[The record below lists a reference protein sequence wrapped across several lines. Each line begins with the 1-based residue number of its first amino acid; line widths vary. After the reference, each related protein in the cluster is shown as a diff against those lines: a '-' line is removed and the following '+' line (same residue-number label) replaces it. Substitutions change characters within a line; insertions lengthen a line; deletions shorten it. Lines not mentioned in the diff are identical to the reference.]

1 MWKMAVIFP
10 IALLIFGLP
19 TEVRSETSPIWGKLT
34 SGQHAVGFQ
43 ILFRKDSSRPFKSKR
58 DYQGNIT
65 TGDRSRPIQIS
76 VWYPANATGKSTPIT
91 FEEYLYLTASEQ
103 TGSEPTDQQKQNV
116 ISAFKNRWAQSAS
129 DENVR
134 AALKSK
140 MMALRDADP
149 AKDRFPLVLIAP
161 SSGLSSPVASVI
173 LAEFLASHGYV
184 VASSPGM
191 GLNSRQLS
199 FNSVGVIT
207 QLQDLQF
214 LIASLNSFSAI
225 DPEKLAVIGFS
236 FGGLAGSLLSM
247 YNGDVDAF
255 VSLET
260 AAANKFGYSVLFQNP
275 LYDPPLLRVPVL
287 HLTAQET
294 NPDSNDAFLKAIK
307 YAPLT
312 VVKLKG
318 MTPGDFS
325 SFAMI
330 TPLIPIP
337 PSPEQNQPPTD
348 KRAGYETICRYTVE
362 FLDAKVKH
370 DPQAEAFLKQQPE
383 QNSLPQ
389 GLAIVETRAGLKIP
403 PSEDEFMK
411 ILREQGLAAAKSIQQ
426 ETKTKDPDYDIYDPI
441 TLVDFGRELVDQ
453 KKTKDAIEILKFNS
467 EVYPDV
473 WETYELIGTIYMN
486 EGNKEL
492 AIQNFEKVLE
502 YDPQNQNATETLK
515 KLKS

>member
-1 MWKMAVIFP
+1 MWKMPVIF
-10 IALLIFGLP
+10 LITLSILVLSV
-19 TEVRSETSPIWGKLT
+19 EVRSETSPIWGKLRP
-34 SGQHAVGFQ
+34 GPHAVGFQ
-43 ILFRKDSSRPFKSKR
+43 VLFRKDPSRPFKSKR
-58 DYQGNIT
+58 DYQGNINT
-65 TGDRSRPIQIS
+65 ADRSRPIQINI
-76 VWYPANATGKSTPIT
+76 WYPAVATAKSTPIR
-91 FEEYLYLTASEQ
+91 FEDYLYLTASEQ
-103 TGSEPTDQQKQNV
+103 TGSEPNDQQKQNA
-116 ISAFKNRWAQSAS
+116 ITAFKNRWAQTAS

-134 AALKSK
+134 TALKSK
-140 MMALRDADP
+140 MMALRDADT

-161 SSGLSSPVASVI
+161 SSGLSSPVSSVV
-173 LAEFLASHGYV
+173 LAEFLASNGYV
-184 VASSPGM
+184 VASSPAM
-191 GLNSRQLS
+191 GLNSRQAS
-199 FNSVGVIT
+199 FSSVGVMT

-214 LIASLNSFSAI
+214 LIANLNSFPV
-225 DPEKLAVIGFS
+225 DPNKLAVIGFS
-236 FGGLAGSLLSM
+236 FGGLAGSLLAM

-294 NPDSNDAFLKAIK
+294 TQDSNDAFFKAIK

-325 SFAMI
+325 SFSMI
-330 TPLIPIP
+330 TPLIPVP
-337 PSPEQNQPPTD
+337 ASPQQNQPPAD
-348 KRAGYETICRYTVE
+348 KRASYETICRYTVE
-362 FLDAKVKH
+362 FLDAKVKQ
-370 DPQAEAFLKQQPE
+370 DAQAEAFLKQQPE
-383 QNSLPQ
+383 QNGVSQ
-389 GLAIVETRAGLKIP
+389 GLAVVETRAGLKIP

-411 ILREQGLAAAKSIQQ
+411 ILREQGLAAVKAIQQ
-426 ETKTKDPDYDIYDPI
+426 ETKSKDPDYEIYDPI
-441 TLVDFGRELVDQ
+441 TLVNFGRELVDQ
-453 KKTKDAIEILKFNS
+453 KKTQDAIEILKFNS

-473 WETYELIGTIYMN
+473 WETYELMGTIYMN

-492 AIQNFEKVLE
+492 AIENFEKVLE

>member
-1 MWKMAVIFP
+1 MWKRFIVFATILLLNAFQIGLADEKP
-10 IALLIFGLP
+10 IMSIQL
-19 TEVRSETSPIWGKLT
+19 SPGRYP
-34 SGQHAVGFQ
+34 VGFQ
-43 ILFRKDSSRPFKSKR
+43 VLFRKDPSRPYKQKR
-58 DYQGNIT
+58 DYLGNPT

-76 VWYPANATGKSTPIT
+76 VWYPAVASSNLSPIA
-91 FEEYLYLTASEQ
+91 FLDYLYLTLSEE
-103 TGSEPTDQQKQNV
+103 TGTEPSEKQKQGAIN
-116 ISAFKNRWAQSAS
+116 AFKNRWAQKAS
-129 DENVR
+129 DDQVRWALNVTT
-134 AALKSK
+134 
-140 MMALRDADP
+140 MAKKNAEP
-149 AKDRFPLVLIAP
+149 EKDHFPLVLIAP
-161 SSGLSSPVASVI
+161 SSGLSSPVGSAL

-214 LIASLNSFSAI
+214 LIASLNSFPAI
-225 DPEKLAVIGFS
+225 DPNKLAVIGFS

-260 AAANKFGYSVLFQNP
+260 SAANKFGYSVLFQNP

-294 NPDSNDAFLKAIK
+294 NADSNDAFLKAIK

-337 PSPEQNQPPTD
+337 PSPEQNQPPAD
-348 KRAGYETICRYTVE
+348 KRTGYEAICSYTLE
-362 FLDAKVKH
+362 FLNAKVKQ

-383 QNSLPQ
+383 QNGLPQ
-389 GLAIVETRAGLKIP
+389 GLAVIETRAGLKIP
-403 PSEDEFMK
+403 PSEEEFMK
-411 ILREQGLAAAKSIQQ
+411 ILREQGLGAAKAIQV
-426 ETKTKDPDYDIYDPI
+426 ETKSKDPDYDIYDPI

-473 WETYELIGTIYMN
+473 WETYELMGTIYMN
-486 EGNKEL
+486 EGNKDL

-502 YDPQNQNATETLK
+502 YDPQNQNASETLK

>member
-1 MWKMAVIFP
+1 MLCQQK
-10 IALLIFGLP
+10 L
-19 TEVRSETSPIWGKLT
+19 RSENSLVWGKLT
-34 SGQHAVGFQ
+34 PGQHAVGFQ
-43 ILFRKDSSRPFKSKR
+43 VLFRKDSSRPFKSKR
-58 DYQGNIT
+58 DYQGKIT

-116 ISAFKNRWAQSAS
+116 ITAFKNRWVQSAS
-129 DENVR
+129 DENVH

-140 MMALRDADP
+140 MMALRNADP
-149 AKDRFPLVLIAP
+149 SKEHFPLVLIAP
-161 SSGLSSPVASVI
+161 SSGLSSPVTSVV

-214 LIASLNSFSAI
+214 LIASLNSFPAI
-225 DPEKLAVIGFS
+225 DPNKLAVIGFS

-260 AAANKFGYSVLFQNP
+260 SAANKFGYSVLFQNP

-294 NPDSNDAFLKAIK
+294 NADSNDAFLKAIK

-337 PSPEQNQPPTD
+337 PSPEQNQPPAD
-348 KRAGYETICRYTVE
+348 KRTGYEAICRYTLE
-362 FLDAKVKH
+362 FLNAKVKQ
-370 DPQAEAFLKQQPE
+370 DPKAEAFLKQQPE
-383 QNSLPQ
+383 QNGYQ
-389 GLAIVETRAGLKIP
+389 LAIVETRAGLKIP
-403 PSEDEFMK
+403 PSEEEFMK
-411 ILREQGLAAAKSIQQ
+411 ILREQGFAAAKAIQQ
-426 ETKTKDPDYDIYDPI
+426 ETKSKDPDYDIYDPI

-453 KKTKDAIEILKFNS
+453 KKSKDAIEILKFNS
-467 EVYPDV
+467 ECIPMCGRP
-473 WETYELIGTIYMN
+473 TN
-486 EGNKEL
+486 
-492 AIQNFEKVLE
+492 
-502 YDPQNQNATETLK
+502 
-515 KLKS
+515 